1 MGARVRHV
9 LVSGSYSSTV
19 LSTRCATVGWM
30 AGLVAPGAV
39 VAPPITYILPPT
51 VAATAAPRLVG
62 MGAKA
67 LQEVFAGSFSNA
79 LSIGVQAARFPI
91 SPAVN
96 PPKTYILPFNSVK

>member
-1 MGARVRHV
+1 MGARVRQV

-30 AGLVAPGAV
+30 AGFVAPGAV

-67 LQEVFAGSFSNA
+67 FHESLTGSYSNA
-79 LSIGVQAARFPI
+79 LLIGVHAARFPI
-91 SPAVN
+91 FPAVK
-96 PPKTYILPFNSVK
+96 PPNT